1 MSSGEAFPVS
11 LIAGRWAAVALAL
24 ALLAGCSGEPPRTP
38 ERPKPAPPPR
48 PVVLMAAGDIMLD
61 RGVRKKMEAQGED
74 YPLAAISALLKSA
87 DLAVGNFEGA
97 ISADAPKTPKCYCFR
112 ADPSCV
118 AMLKRAGFG
127 ALSLANN
134 HSMDCYQEGLGDTM
148 DLLDAGS
155 LPWFGARRAGQ
166 PARVA
171 ELKVRGLRFA
181 FAGFDDISP
190 DIPSIR
196 PGEPVVEFASEE
208 AVRETL
214 AAVRPR
220 ADLLVASFHWGNE
233 DTHEPT
239 ERQRLLAQAAVDAGA
254 DLVLGHHPHVLQGFR
269 STLGPGGR
277 RVLIAYSL
285 GNFVFDQRRE
295 MQRESLLLRCEVDR
309 GGLRGAEV
317 IPLRIRG
324 FRPEVATGEEA
335 AQTLAALAGWSKREG
350 GSLDSTHVRLAGTP
364 ANGSPAVARAALGR

>member
-1 MSSGEAFPVS
+1 
-11 LIAGRWAAVALAL
+11 
-24 ALLAGCSGEPPRTP
+24 
-38 ERPKPAPPPR
+38 
-48 PVVLMAAGDIMLD
+48 MAAGDIMLD

-74 YPLAAISALLKSA
+74 YPLAAVSALLKSA
-87 DLAVGNFEGA
+87 DLACANLEGA
-97 ISADAPKTPKCYCFR
+97 ISADAQKTPKCYCFR
-112 ADPSCV
+112 ADPTCV

-127 ALSLANN
+127 VLSLANN

-171 ELKVRGLRFA
+171 EVKVRGLRIA
-181 FAGFDDISP
+181 FAGFNDISP

-196 PGEPVVEFASEE
+196 PGKPVVEFASEE
-208 AVRETL
+208 AVRDTL
-214 AAVRPR
+214 EAVRPK

-239 ERQRLLAQAAVDAGA
+239 ARQRALAQAAVDGGA

-269 STLGPGGR
+269 STVGPGGR
-277 RVLIAYSL
+277 KVLIAYSL

-295 MQRESLLLRCEVDR
+295 MQRESLILRCEVDR
-309 GGLRGAEV
+309 SGLRGAEV

-324 FRPEVATGEEA
+324 FRPEVATEEEA
-335 AQTLAALAGWSKREG
+335 AQTLAALAEWSKKEG
-350 GSLDSTHVRLAGTP
+350 GALEMARIRMVEAAPVAGV
-364 ANGSPAVARAALGR
+364 AVARPPSAAGRSAGGGARPTRGL